1 MSSRPQSQR
10 DPAPVPKEALPF
22 VEKFAVLLNNAGLGR
37 MPARVF
43 AATLASAHGRL
54 TAAELAETLQISPAA
69 VSGAVRYLVQ
79 VGFLQRG
86 REPGAR
92 RDHFAFDVGWY
103 EIVSQ
108 KDSTYRDLAQAIDE
122 GAAAVG
128 PETEVGRRLAE
139 TRDFFEY
146 LAKEMPLLL
155 ARWREQAI
163 ERRSEAS

>member
-10 DPAPVPKEALPF
+10 DPAPVPPEALPF
-22 VEKFAVLLNNAGLGR
+22 VEKFAVTLNNAGLGR

-43 AATLASAHGRL
+43 AATLASTHGRL
-54 TAAELAETLQISPAA
+54 TAAELAETLRISPAA

-86 REPGAR
+86 REPGER

-108 KDSTYRDLAQAIDE
+108 KDSTYRDLARVVDD
-122 GAAAVG
+122 GVAAVG
-128 PETEVGRRLAE
+128 ADTEVGRRLIE
-139 TRDFFEY
+139 TREFFEY
-146 LAKEMPLLL
+146 LAKELPAIL
-155 ARWREQAI
+155 ARWREEVSA
-163 ERRSEAS
+163 RRAEES